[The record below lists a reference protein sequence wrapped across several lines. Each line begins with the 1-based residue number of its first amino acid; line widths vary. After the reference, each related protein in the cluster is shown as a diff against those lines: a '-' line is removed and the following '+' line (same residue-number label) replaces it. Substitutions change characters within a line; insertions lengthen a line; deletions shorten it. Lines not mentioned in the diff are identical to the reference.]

1 MSSFYGR
8 NRCANCIVICLRGLS
23 KIVGVPCCSKVV
35 FEQHGVNKVHSAFH
49 NIR

>member
-8 NRCANCIVICLRGLS
+8 NRRTNCIVICLRNLS

-35 FEQHGVNKVHSAFH
+35 FEQHGVNKVYRVFH